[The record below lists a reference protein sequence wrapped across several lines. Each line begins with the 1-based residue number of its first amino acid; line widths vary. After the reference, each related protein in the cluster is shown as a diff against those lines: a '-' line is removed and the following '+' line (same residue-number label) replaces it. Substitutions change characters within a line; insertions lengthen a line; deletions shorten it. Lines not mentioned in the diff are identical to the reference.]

1 MLVTW
6 KESDWWFTKSNKH
19 FTCKKSPTTRKEN
32 LERILTSLGW
42 NQAGL
47 RSEGGGGGGRHKTGV
62 TAKKNKVVV
71 FLSSDHHSA
80 GFERQ
85 FFSPSPIFFR
95 LLPPLRSEVPGCN
108 KPINKFRICKTK
120 VVTKLL
126 LRSKMKTFDLQ

>member
-47 RSEGGGGGGRHKTGV
+47 RSEGGRGE
-62 TAKKNKVVV
+62 AKNGCNSEKNKVVV

-126 LRSKMKTFDLQ
+126 LRLKMKTFHLQ

>member
-6 KESDWWFTKSNKH
+6 KEFDWWFTKSNKH

-32 LERILTSLGW
+32 LERIFNKPRMEPGRAT
-42 NQAGL
+42 Q
-47 RSEGGGGGGRHKTGV
+47 RRGGGGRQKTGV

-126 LRSKMKTFDLQ
+126 LRLKMKTFDLQ